1 MRRFA
6 KSGTFSRWMAI
17 PFLLVIGLI
26 LWLGVLSDPSG
37 QLNAPGAG
45 PILYLV
51 AVIAV
56 AAFLAL
62 MDRNGDS

>member
-1 MRRFA
+1 L
-6 KSGTFSRWMAI
+6 K
-17 PFLLVIGLI
+17 
-26 LWLGVLSDPSG
+26 
-37 QLNAPGAG
+37 APGAG